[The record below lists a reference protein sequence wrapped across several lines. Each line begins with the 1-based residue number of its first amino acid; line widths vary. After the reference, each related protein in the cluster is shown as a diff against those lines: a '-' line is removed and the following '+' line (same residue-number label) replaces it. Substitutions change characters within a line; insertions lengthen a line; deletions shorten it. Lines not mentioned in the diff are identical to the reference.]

1 MTDMEIAYMVAV
13 LVLMSAEHFRNCV
26 YYVEKVDMLPEEQQ
40 FMERV
45 VSIARMKRKARAIN
59 EHGNR

>member
-13 LVLMSAEHFRNCV
+13 LVLMSAEHFRECAD
-26 YYVEKVDMLPEEQQ
+26 YVERTDMLPEERR

-45 VSIARMKRKARAIN
+45 VSIAWMKRKERAFA
-59 EHGNR
+59 